1 MLSMQPSYVLP
12 CLSRTKAW
20 GAMALAVL
28 ALAGCASTAGLPD
41 ADRVV
46 SDSRVSAPG
55 TWQATL
61 PHGGSISGMSQWWQ
75 QWDDKLLV
83 ELLEAAQKQSATL
96 AAARTRVAQARAAL
110 TGAQAA
116 LLPRVDAS
124 LQGSR
129 GVQAPKAPIANNASA
144 GLQAAWEIDVFG
156 GNRAT
161 RNAAQIRFDSAQLGW
176 HEARVLVAIE
186 LAGTYY
192 DWLSC
197 QTSITLAQADASS
210 RSETARLA
218 DLTAKAGLSAPANA
232 ALARASAAD
241 AANTLRSTQAQC
253 DVKVKSLV
261 ALTALDEPAL
271 RSKLMANILVA
282 QKITEQKALFT
293 IPAIPADVLAQRPDI
308 AAAQREVA
316 AASADAH
323 AADARRLP
331 MLSLN
336 GSISGAQV
344 RTGGQTTEGMTWSVG
359 PIALT
364 VPLFDGGR
372 NAANAQAAVAAYD
385 EAVVN
390 LRTKARNAVREV
402 EEALINLESTAQRSN
417 DVQAAVA
424 GYKTSLDA
432 TQARYKAGLA
442 SLVELE
448 DARRTA
454 LFAQQSQLTLSRER
468 ITAWV
473 NLYRAAGGGWS
484 ALAAMPSAA
493 TASTAT
499 R

>member
-1 MLSMQPSYVLP
+1 MPHVRPSSVLTLP
-12 CLSRTKAW
+12 SRIKAC
-20 GAMALAVL
+20 GAIALAAL
-28 ALAGCASTAGLPD
+28 TLAGCASTAGLPD
-41 ADRVV
+41 ADRVQN
-46 SDSRVSAPG
+46 DSRVSAPG

-83 ELLEAAQKQSATL
+83 ELLDAAQKESATL

-124 LQGSR
+124 VQGSR
-129 GVQAPKAPIANNASA
+129 GVQTPKAPIVNSGSA

-161 RNAAQIRFDSAQLGW
+161 SNAAQIRFDSSQLGW
-176 HEARVLVAIE
+176 HEARVSVAIE
-186 LAGTYY
+186 LAASYY

-218 DLTAKAGLSAPANA
+218 DLTAKAGLNAPANA

-241 AANTLRSTQAQC
+241 AANTLRGTQAQC

-271 RSKLMANILVA
+271 RSKLMANIPVA
-282 QKITEQKALFT
+282 QKITEQKSLFT
-293 IPAIPADVLAQRPDI
+293 IAAIPADVLAQRPDI
-308 AAAQREVA
+308 AAAQRDVA
-316 AASADAH
+316 AASADAR

-336 GSISGAQV
+336 GSIAGAQV
-344 RTGGQTTEGMTWSVG
+344 RAGGQTTEGLTWSVG

-364 VPLFDGGR
+364 VPIFDGGR

-385 EAVVN
+385 EAVAT
-390 LRTKARNAVREV
+390 LRSKARSAVREV
-402 EEALINLESTAQRSN
+402 EEALVNLESTAQRGN
-417 DVQAAVA
+417 DVQAAVS
-424 GYKTSLDA
+424 GYKASLDA

-454 LFAQQSQLTLSRER
+454 LFAQQSQLALSRER
-468 ITAWV
+468 IAAWV
-473 NLYRAAGGGWS
+473 NLYRAAGGGWT
-484 ALAAMPSAA
+484 ALSTIPASVAAP
-493 TASTAT
+493 TAT